1 VINSILTAAGI
12 QRRSSRFLTPPAGTY
27 AVTFDDIETDGPD
40 PIPGTDILQP
50 PRIYRHDVTVE
61 LYEPDMDDE
70 AEKALEAEINARGI
84 AWQKQDRHWLQD
96 RQRYQVVYTFTYY
109 ETI

>member
-1 VINSILTAAGI
+1 MIESILTAAGI
-12 QRRSSRFLTPPAGTY
+12 QRRSSRFQSPPAGTY
-27 AVTFDDIETDGPD
+27 AVYFDDIETDGPD
-40 PIPGTDILQP
+40 PVPAEVPLPQI
-50 PRIYRHDVTVE
+50 RRHDVTVE
-61 LYEPDMDDE
+61 LYEPDMDDD
-70 AEKALEAEINARGI
+70 AEKAIEAEMTARGI